1 MFPFTRFNLFIF
13 FSSLYIY
20 IYIYLSVHIRILCM
34 NRTEIFQRGIMQN
47 ARISAITVLYIYIYI
62 YGLIYMYMYICPRV
76 FYVWIERIFQWGI
89 MLVTCRMYASVLLLY
104 MHICPCLYYVWIERE
119 SFSEELCRMHASV
132 HIMYY
137 MQYIW
142 THICICICIF
152 VRILCMNRTDISV
165 RNYAC
170 NLQNARISAIIV
182 F

>member
-1 MFPFTRFNLFIF
+1 
-13 FSSLYIY
+13 
-20 IYIYLSVHIRILCM
+20 
-34 NRTEIFQRGIMQN
+34 
-47 ARISAITVLYIYIYI
+47 
-62 YGLIYMYMYICPRV
+62 
-76 FYVWIERIFQWGI
+76 
-89 MLVTCRMYASVLLLY
+89 
-104 MHICPCLYYVWIERE
+104 
-119 SFSEELCRMHASV
+119 MHASV

-182 F
+182 FQQTCSRRCWYPCSQYCEKKDANFGKVPAHLCLHIFCVYCAVAVGSRQVFLNGFKHVQLLSLKTSSNFEGLTRAGLLTAGPFYTHPPTMCLKRRVNCRLYSGLTPWCQASQALL